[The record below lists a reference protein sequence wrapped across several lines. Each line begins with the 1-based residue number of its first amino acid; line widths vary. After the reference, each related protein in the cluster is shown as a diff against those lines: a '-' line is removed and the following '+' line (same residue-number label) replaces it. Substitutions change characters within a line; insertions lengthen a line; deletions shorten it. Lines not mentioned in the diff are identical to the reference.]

1 MFLLTAPARALQS
14 LLWAMLSSSLSLAPL
29 AAPWGKPTSLVP
41 RILILTSLITF
52 RHDPGRCGIRHITW
66 LPKYLSGKTP
76 EIQGTLVSKNQSW
89 TESYSFLPW
98 IIQSIFFFFPTSC
111 PQKSCMPGS
120 TTCWFFFEA
129 NIGMPHILPAPQFL
143 CFLILAAL
151 GMQLPNKALA
161 H

>member
-98 IIQSIFFFFPTSC
+98 IIQSIFFFFPYILSTEILYAREYNLLVLLWSQYRNASYPPCPSIPLFSHLSC
-111 PQKSCMPGS
+111 SGYATPK
-120 TTCWFFFEA
+120 
-129 NIGMPHILPAPQFL
+129 
-143 CFLILAAL
+143 
-151 GMQLPNKALA
+151 
-161 H
+161 